1 MKLGEKIGF
10 ILFTIGLIFK
20 FLHYPGAPILMIIGI
35 INLIVLY
42 AIKLIKKNIT
52 LNILINSTSTFWLIF
67 ILFRIQYWDYASI
80 PLLLATSLTIYTVL
94 TIIKKKN
101 YLNFLT
107 ILFGVTITLSTILM
121 FTPAHKVYY
130 LINLNSTLNQEIRVN
145 GYDAW
150 NKYSWFLYIDGQNNK
165 ALLANDKAIIAAK
178 NYFNIIK
185 VDGSSILLC
194 LNQNRQRIIY
204 DTWYKFESCKPK
216 YY

>member
-10 ILFTIGLIFK
+10 ILFTIGLGFK

-42 AIKLIKKNIT
+42 TIKLIKKNIT

-67 ILFRIQYWDYASI
+67 ILFRIQYWDYANI
-80 PLLLATSLTIYTVL
+80 PLLFATSLSIYTVI

-101 YLNFLT
+101 HLNFLT
-107 ILFGVTITLSTILM
+107 ILCGVTITLSTILM

-130 LINLNSTLNQEIRVN
+130 LINLNSFLNQEIRVN

-165 ALLANDKAIIAAK
+165 ALLANDKAIIAAN

-185 VDGSSILLC
+185 VDGSSTLLC

-216 YY
+216 HY